1 MLQEKNK
8 KRSRNGAAP
17 QKVRPK
23 AEQTAGRFPIG
34 RLFLFQ
40 EEKRAMTHVTALS
53 IIHLRFDRDNFL
65 ALVTSASLADSV
77 GQL

>member
-1 MLQEKNK
+1 MEPTPKSQTE
-8 KRSRNGAAP
+8 SRTNGRPFSDRAA
-17 QKVRPK
+17 
-23 AEQTAGRFPIG
+23 
-34 RLFLFQ
+34 FLFQ